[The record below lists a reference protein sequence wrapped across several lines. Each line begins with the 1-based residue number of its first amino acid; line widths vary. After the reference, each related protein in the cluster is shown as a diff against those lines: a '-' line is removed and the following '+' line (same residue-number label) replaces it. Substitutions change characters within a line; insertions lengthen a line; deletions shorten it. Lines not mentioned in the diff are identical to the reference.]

1 MPVGLLARLLVLA
14 LALTACSGDAT
25 TRTVDSGLAAF
36 PLPGQTT
43 PAGLAAC
50 GGAVGED
57 VPFSLHGD
65 PAADPPVWASGQ
77 GSDERIDITWPMG
90 FYATFATEL
99 RVHAPDGQVIAQE
112 NSPLGQLTL
121 PGLLTCASQAYVH
134 IYWLSEIDQ

>member
-1 MPVGLLARLLVLA
+1 VPVRLLGPLLVLA
-14 LALTACSGDAT
+14 LALAACSGDVTPKPA
-25 TRTVDSGLAAF
+25 DSGLSIV

-50 GGAVGED
+50 GGAVGEEI
-57 VPFSLHGD
+57 PFRLHGD
-65 PAADPPVWASGQ
+65 PATDPPVWASRPS
-77 GSDERIDITWPMG
+77 SDERVNVTWPMG

-99 RVHAPDGQVIAQE
+99 RVHAPDGKVMAQE

-121 PGLLTCASQAYVH
+121 PGLLTCASRFYVA